1 MFRLR
6 SHTCSFLIEG
16 PVPISFIVVVSDV
29 LNSPANGCAALYFWV
44 NEMTLIICKKMDE

>member
-29 LNSPANGCAALYFWV
+29 LNSPANGCTALYFWV